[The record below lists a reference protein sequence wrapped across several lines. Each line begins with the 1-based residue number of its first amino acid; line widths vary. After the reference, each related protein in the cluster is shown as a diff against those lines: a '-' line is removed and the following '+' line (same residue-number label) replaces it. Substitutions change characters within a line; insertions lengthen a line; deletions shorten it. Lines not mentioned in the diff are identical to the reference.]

1 MDAPSAFEED
11 TVTANW
17 TLTLL
22 LALSVNKG
30 SLIDAKLS
38 SQQPKPVLNVVVRDL
53 IGMDPSSQN
62 VARAETVRIMKEAGI
77 ELRWIDATATA
88 DPTLS
93 FSMKHYVTIV
103 VTAQPLNG
111 QTTVHAMGFAPVRTG
126 PYPRAYVFSTLV
138 NAFLQKFKIE
148 SRSSFGIVLGH
159 AIAHEL
165 GHLVIPGEAHG
176 QGIMKPYW
184 GYQEWQE
191 ALEGSLLFAPHHAQA
206 LRKALQSK

>member
-1 MDAPSAFEED
+1 
-11 TVTANW
+11 
-17 TLTLL
+17 
-22 LALSVNKG
+22 
-30 SLIDAKLS
+30 
-38 SQQPKPVLNVVVRDL
+38 
-53 IGMDPSSQN
+53 
-62 VARAETVRIMKEAGI
+62 MKEAGI

-93 FSMKHYVTIV
+93 FSMKNYVTIV

-165 GHLVIPGEAHG
+165 GHLLIAGDAHG
-176 QGIMKPYW
+176 EGVMRPNW
-184 GYQEWQE
+184 AYQEWQL
-191 ALEGSLLFAPHHAQA
+191 ALEGTLLFVPAHARA
-206 LRKALQSK
+206 MREGLQPK